1 MQMPEQYMQATLLPG
16 WSKINLKQAR
26 IDKRTGKD
34 FYLIHDVMKP
44 KKPTKKSQEPEMEL
58 KPVKEHFICRND
70 CAKDIWLE
78 KLEIACQYEIKTFN
92 EDQ

>member
-1 MQMPEQYMQATLLPG
+1 MQMPEQYMQATLLLG

-44 KKPTKKSQEPEMEL
+44 KKPTKKG
-58 KPVKEHFICRND
+58 
-70 CAKDIWLE
+70 
-78 KLEIACQYEIKTFN
+78 
-92 EDQ
+92 